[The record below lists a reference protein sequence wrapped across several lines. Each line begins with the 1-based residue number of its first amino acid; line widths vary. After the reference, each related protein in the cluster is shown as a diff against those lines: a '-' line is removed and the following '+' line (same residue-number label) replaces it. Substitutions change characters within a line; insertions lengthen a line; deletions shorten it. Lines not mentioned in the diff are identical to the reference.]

1 MDVGSINSK
10 NTFDTARSTSS
21 KVTEDNFEK
30 RLREAAAKG
39 DESQLKEVCHEFE
52 SLFISMLFKQM
63 KATVPKSDYLGND
76 TASDIYKS
84 MLDDQLC
91 EVASQRGIGL
101 GDMMYKQLSKK
112 YKNED
117 SASVTG
123 GVFDEKK

>member
-1 MDVGSINSK
+1 MEIGSVNSK

-21 KVTEDNFEK
+21 KISEDSFEK

-39 DESQLKEVCHEFE
+39 DDSELKEVCHEFE
-52 SLFISMLFKQM
+52 SLFISMLYKQM
-63 KATVPKSDYLGND
+63 KSTVPKSDYLESD
-76 TASDIYKS
+76 TASDIYNS

-91 EVASQRGIGL
+91 EVSSERGIGL

-112 YKNED
+112 YKQGD

-123 GVFDEKK
+123 GAFDEKK

>member
-30 RLREAAAKG
+30 RLREAVAKG
-39 DESQLKEVCHEFE
+39 DESQLKEVCHQFE

-112 YKNED
+112 YKKED